1 MQGLVW
7 DRDGAD
13 WPNRDSSS
21 FVEAAG
27 LRWHV
32 QRMGEGPPLL
42 LIHGT
47 GAATHSWRGL
57 LPLLAQHFSVIAPDL
72 PGHGFTQSPPPHRL
86 SLPGMAADLGAL
98 LRKLEARPEVA
109 VGHSAGAA
117 IVARMCLAG
126 RMSPRLLVALNG
138 AFMPFGGVANHLF
151 SPLGE
156 IDGAQSIGAARV
168 RLAGFTCRG
177 AVERLIGN
185 TGSTI
190 DPAGI
195 ALYRK
200 LVRNPAHVAAALRMM
215 ANWKLEPLL
224 HDLPRLTTALV
235 MVVAAND
242 RSISPEVAQQVREIL
257 PHAVI
262 ERLPGL
268 GHLAHEEQP
277 QLIAHL
283 IERYARTTAGRA
295 SGAKNVNWNVQLQ
308 TRQVSRNNYSG
319 LMLDTTSARPTP
331 QIPSHRQPHAVVIGS
346 GFGGLAAAV
355 RLGAKGYRVTVL
367 EKLDAPGGRAY
378 VYRQDGFTFDAGPT
392 IVTAPFLF
400 EELWKLCGRKMSD
413 DVTLVPVSPFYR
425 IRFQDGSHFDYSGDA
440 DAMRRE
446 IARFSPGDV
455 DGYDAYMKASEAI
468 FKVGFEQP
476 GRCAFQPLDRHGQ
489 NRAGNDQAVELS
501 QRLQPGVEIFPR

>member
-1 MQGLVW
+1 
-7 DRDGAD
+7 
-13 WPNRDSSS
+13 
-21 FVEAAG
+21 
-27 LRWHV
+27 
-32 QRMGEGPPLL
+32 MGEGPPLL

-98 LRKLEARPEVA
+98 VRKLEARPEVA

-117 IVARMCLAG
+117 IAARMCLAG
-126 RMSPRLLVALNG
+126 RMTPRLLVALNG

-151 SPLGE
+151 SPL
-156 IDGAQSIGAARV
+156 AKLMVLSPLVPRV
-168 RLAGFTCRG
+168 FAWQASHAG

-200 LVRNPAHVAAALRMM
+200 LVRNPTHVAAALRMM

-224 HDLPRLTTALV
+224 HDLPRLMTALV

-283 IERYARTTAGRA
+283 IEKYARATAA
-295 SGAKNVNWNVQLQ
+295 EQ
-308 TRQVSRNNYSG
+308 
-319 LMLDTTSARPTP
+319 SA
-331 QIPSHRQPHAVVIGS
+331 Q
-346 GFGGLAAAV
+346 
-355 RLGAKGYRVTVL
+355 
-367 EKLDAPGGRAY
+367 KL
-378 VYRQDGFTFDAGPT
+378 
-392 IVTAPFLF
+392 
-400 EELWKLCGRKMSD
+400 
-413 DVTLVPVSPFYR
+413 
-425 IRFQDGSHFDYSGDA
+425 
-440 DAMRRE
+440 
-446 IARFSPGDV
+446 
-455 DGYDAYMKASEAI
+455 
-468 FKVGFEQP
+468 
-476 GRCAFQPLDRHGQ
+476 
-489 NRAGNDQAVELS
+489 
-501 QRLQPGVEIFPR
+501 